1 MVFLLFE
8 IINGSFTIE
17 AEVGHGL
24 EILLSDGV
32 GGLLAVFGNELDIL
46 GDEFTVS
53 AFGVDETLIFE
64 LSESALDG
72 VGIDFGA

>member
-8 IINGSFTIE
+8 IINGGFTIE